1 MPRDGAIILG
11 DLIGKLRI
19 LRLDC
24 PKCGKW
30 GQYLVDRLVI
40 RYGSDT
46 KLQDWMEGLL
56 VDCPRMQSHKSG
68 AALPLL
74 FGQFC
79 GLPAPNLS
87 DNVMVQQMAI
97 ESDSSWFP
105 FGLDVLR
112 HKRGREH

>member
-1 MPRDGAIILG
+1 MPRDGAIVLG

-56 VDCPRMQSHKSG
+56 VDCPRMQSHKSDDPCE
-68 AALPLL
+68 AVFPD
-74 FGQFC
+74 
-79 GLPAPNLS
+79 LS
-87 DNVMVQQMAI
+87 KI
-97 ESDSSWFP
+97 I
-105 FGLDVLR
+105 L
-112 HKRGREH
+112 

>member
-46 KLQDWMEGLL
+46 KLQDWME
-56 VDCPRMQSHKSG
+56 
-68 AALPLL
+68 AEA
-74 FGQFC
+74 
-79 GLPAPNLS
+79 
-87 DNVMVQQMAI
+87 
-97 ESDSSWFP
+97 E
-105 FGLDVLR
+105 LR
-112 HKRGREH
+112 VEYSRSQNTMRR